1 MAEMN
6 VGHLSGSPPRDR
18 ASVAQKDVPTL
29 PHVLPDTIQ
38 NQGPEAHSTG
48 VLPYQRLQNLIGT
61 TIVVEE
67 PLDDDQLQ
75 PASLDLRLGDVA
87 WRVRSSFLPGAH
99 STVVGKLD
107 ETHGVMH
114 EIDLGG
120 KGAVLERNCVYI
132 IPLQEEV
139 RLKAQDDLAGFA
151 NPKSS
156 IGRLD
161 VFTRIITDYAT
172 QFDRVARGYRGK
184 LYAEVSPRT
193 FSVLVRRGTRLAQI
207 RFRRGTPPL
216 GEDKLKNL
224 HSEHRLVDTPE
235 GEASIRNNSIAVTLD
250 LKGSDSDS
258 LVGYRAKRNAGII
271 DIDRKGMLDP
281 TQFWEPIHASA
292 SLILDPDEFYILATR
307 ERVKV
312 PPDHAAEM
320 AAYDTL
326 VGEFRVHY
334 AGFFDPGFGWSPD
347 GSAGSR
353 AVLEVRSHEV
363 PFLLEHGQTMGR
375 LHYERLTERPEA
387 LYGVELGSHYQGQ
400 SLTLSKHF
408 IKV

>member
-1 MAEMN
+1 MADMN
-6 VGHLSGSPPRDR
+6 VGHLSGSTMQDR
-18 ASVAQKDVPTL
+18 ASAAQTDTPTL
-29 PHVLPDTIQ
+29 PYVLPDTIQ

-48 VLPYQRLQNLIGT
+48 VLPYQRLQKLIGT

-87 WRVRSSFLPGAH
+87 WRVRSSFLPGAR
-99 STVVGKLD
+99 STVAGKLD
-107 ETHGVMH
+107 ETHGMMH
-114 EIDLGG
+114 EIDLG

-132 IPLQEEV
+132 IPLLEEV
-139 RLKAQDDLAGFA
+139 HLKAQDELAGFA

-156 IGRLD
+156 VGRLD

-207 RFRRGTPPL
+207 RFRRGMPPL
-216 GEDKLKNL
+216 GELRLRNL
-224 HSEHRLVDTPE
+224 HSEHGLVDTPE
-235 GEASIRNNSIAVTLD
+235 GEASIRGKSVAVTLD
-250 LKGSDSDS
+250 LEGSGPGS

-281 TQFWEPIHASA
+281 AQFWEPIHASA

-375 LHYERLTERPEA
+375 LHYERLTERPRA
-387 LYGVELGSHYQGQ
+387 LYGAELGSHYQGQ
-400 SLTLSKHF
+400 SLALSKHF
-408 IKV
+408 VRV